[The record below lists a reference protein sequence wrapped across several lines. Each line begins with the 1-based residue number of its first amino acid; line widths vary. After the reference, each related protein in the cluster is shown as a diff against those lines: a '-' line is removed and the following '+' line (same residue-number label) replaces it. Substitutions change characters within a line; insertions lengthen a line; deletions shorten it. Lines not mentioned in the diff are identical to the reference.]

1 MPWLI
6 DGNNVLGVMRADR
19 VAAAPKRELALVL
32 ASFARA
38 RRTRVTCYFDGP
50 EPPSFAR
57 QLGGLTVVFSGTRA
71 ADDLIV
77 ERVRGGAAGNVVT
90 SDRELAARVAG
101 RRVKVVEVAQFV
113 RELQEIE
120 RDPAT
125 TSAEDWI
132 AYFSDPENRE
142 KF

>member
-6 DGNNVLGVMRADR
+6 DGNNVLGVMRVDR
-19 VAAAPKRELALVL
+19 VAVEPKRELSKLV
-32 ASFARA
+32 AAFARS
-38 RRTRVTCYFDGP
+38 RRTKVTCYFDGP

-57 QLGGLTVVFSGTRA
+57 HLGSATILFSGTRS

-101 RRVKVVEVAQFV
+101 RRVKIIDAVQFV
-113 RELQEIE
+113 RELQELE
-120 RDPAT
+120 RDPS
-125 TSAEDWI
+125 TSPTEDWM
-132 AYFSDPENRE
+132 AYFSDPKNRK